1 MWTGKGG
8 GVRTRTISSRYSL
21 LLAAIPLMLVVFTFS
36 YLPLYG
42 WVYAF
47 FDFKPGIPLSR
58 STFVGLK
65 NFAALL
71 RFDSYMVNVLRNTL
85 VLSTLGILA
94 MPIPFLFAVLL
105 SQLDNAP
112 FKRIVQTAST
122 LPFYISWIT
131 VYSLAFALF
140 SNEGLVYQ
148 LLTALGVRNARVNI
162 LGNARWAWFVQLAFS
177 VWKNAGYQAII
188 YFAAIA
194 AIDPEQYDA
203 AKVDGANRL
212 QLIRYITAPGV
223 SMTFL
228 VLFLLTT
235 ANLLSNGFDQFFVF
249 YNPLVAE
256 RLEVLDYYVY
266 VVGLGRGNDI
276 PYATAVGMMKTIIS
290 ISLLFSANFVSRKVR
305 GEYLF

>member
-1 MWTGKGG
+1 MRPGG
-8 GVRTRTISSRYSL
+8 LATKYSL
-21 LLAAIPLMLVVFTFS
+21 LLAVIPLMLLVFTFS

-42 WVYAF
+42 WIYAF
-47 FDFKPGIPLSR
+47 FNYKPGIPLSR

-85 VLSTLGILA
+85 VLSFLGILA

-105 SQLDNAP
+105 SQLNNAP

-148 LLTALGVRNARVNI
+148 LLTALGVRNARVNV
-162 LGNARWAWFVQLAFS
+162 LGNARWAWFVQIAFS

-235 ANLLSNGFDQFFVF
+235 ASLLSNGFDQYFVF

-290 ISLLFSANFVSRKVR
+290 ITLLFSANFVSRKVR
-305 GEYLF
+305 GESLF

>member
-1 MWTGKGG
+1 MRPGG
-8 GVRTRTISSRYSL
+8 LATKYSL
-21 LLAAIPLMLVVFTFS
+21 LLAAIPLMLLVFTFS

-47 FDFKPGIPLSR
+47 FNYKPGIPLSR

-85 VLSTLGILA
+85 VLSFLGILA

-105 SQLDNAP
+105 SQLENAP

-140 SNEGLVYQ
+140 SNEGLVFQ
-148 LLTALGVRNARVNI
+148 LLTALGFRNVRVNV

-177 VWKNAGYQAII
+177 VWKSAGYQAII

-203 AKVDGANRL
+203 AKVDGANRF
-212 QLIRYITAPGV
+212 QLIRYITMPGV

-235 ANLLSNGFDQFFVF
+235 ANLLSNGFDQYFVF

-276 PYATAVGMMKTIIS
+276 SYATAVGMMKTIIS
-290 ISLLFSANFVSRKVR
+290 IGLLFVANFVSRKVR